1 MCDLL
6 IDFARISRQD
16 ALDAAFLRASN
27 RTKRVASGITVDLN
41 AVENDVFQEM
51 KNRLACSGTLA
62 FPQEGSTM
70 CLLTDASD
78 IGWPVVVTQVTDWK
92 PNTEV
97 QNQQH
102 DLLVWLSGSFTE
114 SQCHW
119 SIIEKESYPI
129 ISACEKLSY
138 LLLRPT
144 GFKLYCG
151 HHYLVWVGNHDPSV
165 RLNVMKLR
173 KDPEKSQHRL
183 KKNQT
188 PSGKET

>member
-1 MCDLL
+1 MRDML

-16 ALDAAFLRASN
+16 ALDATFSRASN
-27 RTKRVASGITVDLN
+27 RTKRVASEITVDLN
-41 AVENDVFQEM
+41 AVENDAFQEM
-51 KNRLACSGTLA
+51 KNLLASSGTLA
-62 FPQEGSTM
+62 FPQEGSTT

-78 IGWPVVVTQVTDWK
+78 IGWAVVVTQVTDWK

-102 DLLVWLSGSFTE
+102 DLLRRLTE

-119 SIIEKESYPI
+119 SIIEKEAYPI

-138 LLLRPT
+138 LLLRPS

-151 HHYLVWVGNHDPSV
+151 HRYLVYVFTPRKEVKKHIRGNC
-165 RLNVMKLR
+165 
-173 KDPEKSQHRL
+173 
-183 KKNQT
+183 
-188 PSGKET
+188 